1 MFIAVIG
8 DLIKS
13 KEIEGRAE
21 VQSKLRMT
29 LDNMN
34 RDYASMIASNF
45 MITLGDE
52 FQGVL
57 SHGSSILEILDRI
70 KFEMKPVEIRFGI
83 GIGEIMTEIDRNQ
96 SIGADGP
103 AYWNAREAIITVRD
117 KNDYATSKVNIVGER
132 DSQWLNVVNESLRM
146 CDFLESK
153 WRDTQAE
160 FIQRMIKRHGYDT
173 DIKQKDISRDF
184 RMSIQMVN
192 KKIQNT
198 GYYNYIRLRRE
209 IGIMIESEMGG
220 ESD

>member
-13 KEIEGRAE
+13 KEIESRAE
-21 VQSKLRMT
+21 IQSKLRMT

-34 RDYASMIASNF
+34 RDYASMIASDF
-45 MITLGDE
+45 TITLGDE

-57 SHGSSILEILDRI
+57 NHGSSILEILDRI

-83 GIGEIMTEIDRNQ
+83 GIGEIVTEIDRNQ
-96 SIGADGP
+96 SLGADGP
-103 AYWNAREAIITVRD
+103 AYWHAREAIITVRD
-117 KNDYATSKVNIVGER
+117 NNDYETSKVNIVGER
-132 DSQWLNVVNESLRM
+132 DSQWLKVVNESLRM

-160 FIQRMIKRHGYDT
+160 FIHLMIKNYGYDT
-173 DIKQKDISRDF
+173 DTKQKDISENF
-184 RMSIQMVN
+184 RMSSQMVN

-198 GYYNYIRLRRE
+198 GYYNYIRLKRE

-220 ESD
+220 END

>member
-13 KEIEGRAE
+13 KEIESRAE
-21 VQSKLRMT
+21 IQSKLRMT

-34 RDYASMIASNF
+34 RDYASMIASDF
-45 MITLGDE
+45 TITLGDE

-57 SHGSSILEILDRI
+57 NHGSSILEILDRI

-83 GIGEIMTEIDRNQ
+83 GIGEIVTEMDRNQ
-96 SIGADGP
+96 SLGADGP

-117 KNDYATSKVNIVGER
+117 NNDYETSKVNIVGER
-132 DSQWLNVVNESLRM
+132 DSQWLKVVNESLRM

-160 FIQRMIKRHGYDT
+160 FIHLMIKNYGYDT
-173 DIKQKDISRDF
+173 DTKQKDISENF
-184 RMSIQMVN
+184 RMSSQMVN

-198 GYYNYIRLRRE
+198 GYYNYIRLKRE

-220 ESD
+220 END